1 MPTGGVSPSA
11 FNRTENV
18 PRPPKISPSL
28 GEGVA
33 GDKVGERWMK
43 GGEGRRRDKGNV
55 IQHTSYGETEKPGK
69 KCDRVG
75 LEPRTSGTKVRHS
88 AYFANTKRM
97 LRSLSATY

>member
-69 KCDRVG
+69 K
-75 LEPRTSGTKVRHS
+75 
-88 AYFANTKRM
+88 M
-97 LRSLSATY
+97 